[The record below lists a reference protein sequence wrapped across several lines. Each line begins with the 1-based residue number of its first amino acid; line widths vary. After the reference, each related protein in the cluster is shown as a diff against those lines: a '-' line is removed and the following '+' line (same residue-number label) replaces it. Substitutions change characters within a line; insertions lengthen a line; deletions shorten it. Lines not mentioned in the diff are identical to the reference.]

1 MKKHEKFPRRLLT
14 VGFLAVLFLFGAM
27 TLAMNGGTLAAT
39 ASRAFTMSRADGN
52 GAFTALSDSID
63 ALETEYNMV
72 FFSKSSYLVGN
83 HLVKRILGSQFFP
96 DSSDDMTMI
105 RLSDDSISKLKFSMG
120 VGGLK
125 KPLGVFKKYLD
136 EQGIPLIFVYVH
148 TKILDPS
155 SQVPFG
161 SFDFSNQNADKFLA
175 MLDSLGIDYIDT
187 RKPLLDIGLPTEE
200 LYFRTDTHWTIPS
213 AFAAYQAIAEKLN
226 QAYGFSI
233 DSRFT
238 DEGNYTTTRFEDR
251 FLGSYGIQTTPYYT
265 GVENFD
271 MITPDFETSLTE
283 KTQRND
289 NNWEVRE
296 GSFEDA
302 VLVMSQL
309 EPDEG
314 KTYSSHCYQTY
325 NYNWGEVLYEN
336 HDPDACDKRLLIIK
350 NSSGNPITDFLALG
364 VKNVCGLDRRNL
376 TRCTIADY
384 IADYQPDAVVI
395 VYSYDFLRADR
406 LDFFTAPAAAENE

>member
-14 VGFLAVLFLFGAM
+14 VGFLVVLFLFGGM
-27 TLAMNGGTLAAT
+27 TLIQSGGTLT
-39 ASRAFTMSRADGN
+39 STVSRAYTMSRSDGN
-52 GAFTALSDSID
+52 GVFTALSDGIS

-72 FFSKSSYLVGN
+72 FFSKSSFLLGN
-83 HLVKRILGSQFFP
+83 HLVKRILGNRFFP

-105 RLSDDSISKLKFSMG
+105 RLRDDSISKLKFSMG
-120 VGGLK
+120 VGSLK

-136 EQGIPLIFVYVH
+136 EKDIPLLFVYVH
-148 TKILDPS
+148 TKILDPA

-161 SFDFSNQNADKFLA
+161 SIDLSNRNADKFLSL
-175 MLDSLGIDYIDT
+175 LDDLDIDYVDT
-187 RKPLLDIGLPTEE
+187 RKSLLATGLPTDR

-213 AFAAYQAIAEKLN
+213 AFAAYRDVADRLN
-226 QAYGFSI
+226 QQYGFAI
-233 DSRFT
+233 DPKFT
-238 DEGNYTTTRFEDR
+238 DPENFDTARYEDR

-265 GVENFD
+265 GVEDFD
-271 MITPDFETSLTE
+271 MVTPAFDTHLIE

-289 NNWEVRE
+289 NLWMTRE

-302 VLVMSQL
+302 VLVADQL
-309 EPDEG
+309 APDEG

-336 HDPDACDKRLLIIK
+336 QDPDACDKRLLIIK

-376 TRCTIADY
+376 TRTTIADY
-384 IADYQPDAVVI
+384 IADYEPDAVVI